1 MDRFQLCFICRFP
14 TTDWSPNESGEPI
27 CGMCWA
33 EEAED
38 KARWAVE
45 KEAVYYALG
54 EHWEE
59 DMREMLAS

>member
-1 MDRFQLCFICRFP
+1 VR
-14 TTDWSPNESGEPI
+14 
-27 CGMCWA
+27 MCWA

-45 KEAVYYALG
+45 EEAVYYALG